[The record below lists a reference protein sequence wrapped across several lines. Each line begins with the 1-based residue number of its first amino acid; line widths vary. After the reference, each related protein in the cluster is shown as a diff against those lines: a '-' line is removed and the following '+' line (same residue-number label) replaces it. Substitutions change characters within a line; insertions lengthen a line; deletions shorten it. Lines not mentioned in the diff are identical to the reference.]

1 MKISL
6 IQRISIVIAIL
17 ALNILSGCTKE
28 MGAALGS
35 AAGSIGSSYL
45 PGAAVPVGGAV
56 EMMGGH
62 FGGLVGERIAQY
74 LDDAEKKQAEK
85 AALDALNSQSTGAGS
100 TQTWSSKTNSGV
112 TGGSTIVAED
122 KSNDGRVCRTQR
134 NFINVRGK
142 DIEQTDRLCRDP
154 KSGAWAQA

>member
-1 MKISL
+1 MNISL
-6 IQRISIVIAIL
+6 TQRIFILIAVA
-17 ALNILSGCTKE
+17 ALNLLSGCTKE

-45 PGAAVPVGGAV
+45 PVAAVPVGSAV

-62 FGGLVGERIAQY
+62 IGGLVGERIAQY
-74 LDDAEKKQAEK
+74 LDEAERKQAEK
-85 AALDALNSQSTGAGS
+85 AALDALNSQTTGAGS
-100 TQTWSSKTNSGV
+100 TQTWTSKTNNGV
-112 TGGSTIVAED
+112 SGGSTIVAED
-122 KSNDGRVCRTQR
+122 KSNDGRICRTQR

-154 KSGAWAQA
+154 KSGAWVQA

>member
-1 MKISL
+1 MKIFS
-6 IQRISIVIAIL
+6 IARISIVTSVLITGL
-17 ALNILSGCTKE
+17 LGGCTKE

-45 PGAAVPVGGAV
+45 PVAAVPVGGAV

-62 FGGLVGERIAQY
+62 LGGLVGERIAQY
-74 LDDAEKKQAEK
+74 LDDAERKQAEK
-85 AALDALNSQSTGAGS
+85 AALDALNSQTTGSGS
-100 TQTWSSKTNSGV
+100 TQTWTSKTNSGIS
-112 TGGSTIVAED
+112 GGSTIVAED
-122 KSNDGRVCRTQR
+122 KSTDGRVCRTQR

-154 KSGAWAQA
+154 KSGAWVQA